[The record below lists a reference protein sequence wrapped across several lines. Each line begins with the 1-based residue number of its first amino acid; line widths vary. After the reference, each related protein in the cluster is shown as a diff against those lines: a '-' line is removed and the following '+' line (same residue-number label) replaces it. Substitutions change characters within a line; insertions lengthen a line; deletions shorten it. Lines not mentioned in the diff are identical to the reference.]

1 MTDRKIVHSNV
12 TVGENGHLYFA
23 GADTVSLAEKYGTPV
38 FLLDD
43 SRVRARV
50 REYKEAMRAN
60 FGEGS
65 IPLFASKSL
74 SFKEIYRIM
83 AEEGIGTDIVSSGEL
98 FTAVSAGFPM
108 ERAFFHGNNKTD
120 FDIRYAIE
128 NRIGYFIVDSME
140 ELLLI
145 DSYAQSAGIRQK
157 ILLRLT
163 PGIDP
168 HTHKKISTGGVDS
181 KFGSAIETGLAEKMT
196 KAALSQTNVELC
208 GFHCHI
214 GSQIFDIEPYI
225 TAADIMLTFIG
236 KMKEQFGFTAKILNL
251 GGGFGVRYIES
262 DPKISITENINAIGA
277 YIRKKCA
284 ENDLLMPIIYM
295 EPGRS
300 IVADAGMT
308 LYTVGS
314 VKEIE
319 GFKNYVSID
328 GGMTDNPR
336 YTLYQSAYT
345 ILLANRADEEADFPC
360 TVGGRCCESGDLIQE
375 NVMLPKPHRGDILA
389 VLVTGAYNYSM
400 ASNYNRITKPPV
412 VVLRNGAEKLAVRRE
427 RFEDLVACDL

>member
-1 MTDRKIVHSNV
+1 MDRQIVHSNV

-43 SRVRARV
+43 SRVRARI
-50 REYKEAMRAN
+50 REYKEAMQTN
-60 FGEGS
+60 FGES
-65 IPLFASKSL
+65 SVPLFASKSL

-120 FDIRYAIE
+120 FDIQYAIE

-145 DSYAQSAGIRQK
+145 DSYAQKAGIRQK

-181 KFGSAIETGLAEKMT
+181 KFGSAIETGLAERIT
-196 KAALSQTNVELC
+196 KAALSQTNIELC

-214 GSQIFDIEPYI
+214 GSQIFDIEPYL
-225 TAADIMLTFIG
+225 TAAEIMLSFIA
-236 KMKEQFGFTAKILNL
+236 KMKEKFGFTAKILNL
-251 GGGFGVRYIES
+251 GGGFGVRYVES
-262 DPKISITENINAIGA
+262 DPEISIMENINAIGA

-284 ENDLLMPIIYM
+284 ETELSLPTIYM

-308 LYTVGS
+308 LYTVGT

-345 ILLANRADEEADFPC
+345 ILLANRADEKADFSC
-360 TVGGRCCESGDLIQE
+360 TIGGRCCESGDLIQE
-375 NVMLPKPHRGDILA
+375 NVIIPKPKRGDILA

-400 ASNYNRITKPPV
+400 ASHYNRVTKPPV
-412 VVLRNGAEKLAVRRE
+412 VVLRNGTEKLAVRRE
-427 RFEDLVACDL
+427 RFEDLVACDI